1 MQPDQDSFAQMMISN
16 PSAVTQEATYS
27 TTVGEGLLVCLED
40 SINPPEESLEQAV
53 PDPEVVRRA
62 ELHEDEVASRKEK
75 LRGLIPD
82 PEALDPGEKE
92 SLLTFLTNHHLAFCL
107 DENKKGETDLLQF
120 EIDTGDA
127 PLKKHPPRR
136 MPFAVCEE
144 VARQLKKMQETGVV
158 ESSSSPWASPVVMV
172 RKKDGTHQFCVDYRD
187 LNAVTKADKFLLP
200 RIDDL
205 LDQLGKLRY
214 FSTLDLALGY
224 WQIRVQPD
232 SRENTAFVTPQ
243 GLYKFRVMLFG
254 LTNTP
259 TVFQRH
265 MQRVLMGLNPGE
277 GQDFVAVYIDNVLV
291 CVRILTY
298 PQHLE
303 HLRLIAFNRQV

>member
-1 MQPDQDSFAQMMISN
+1 MQPWTEGALIAKIDIKIAYRSG
-16 PSAVTQEATYS
+16 EA
-27 TTVGEGLLVCLED
+27 E
-40 SINPPEESLEQAV
+40 
-53 PDPEVVRRA
+53 R
-62 ELHEDEVASRKEK
+62 
-75 LRGLIPD
+75 
-82 PEALDPGEKE
+82 
-92 SLLTFLTNHHLAFCL
+92 
-107 DENKKGETDLLQF
+107 
-120 EIDTGDA
+120 
-127 PLKKHPPRR
+127 
-136 MPFAVCEE
+136 
-144 VARQLKKMQETGVV
+144 
-158 ESSSSPWASPVVMV
+158 SPVVMV